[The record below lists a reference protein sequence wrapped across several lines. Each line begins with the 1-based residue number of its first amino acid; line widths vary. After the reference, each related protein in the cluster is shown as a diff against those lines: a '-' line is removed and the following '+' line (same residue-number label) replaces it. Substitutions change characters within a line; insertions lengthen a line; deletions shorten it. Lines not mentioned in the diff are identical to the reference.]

1 MRWISPQDGFISPGK
16 FIPIFEE
23 NGFITQLDDYMISH
37 VAKLQ
42 AEWKIRGKKAVPVSV
57 NVSRAHFAQEGLAEH
72 ICQLV
77 DAYGS
82 PHELI
87 ELEVTESAFFDDKDV
102 LVETVKQLK
111 DYGFRVSMDDFGAG
125 YSSLN
130 SLKDIPLDVLK
141 LDGEFFRGEDDDGRG
156 AIVVREAIQLARSL
170 NMRVVA
176 EGVEKKE
183 QVDFLAGQG
192 CDMIQGFYFA
202 KPMPVKEFEDKV
214 EKDA

>member
-1 MRWISPQDGFISPGK
+1 M
-16 FIPIFEE
+16 
-23 NGFITQLDDYMISH
+23 
-37 VAKLQ
+37 
-42 AEWKIRGKKAVPVSV
+42 
-57 NVSRAHFAQEGLAEH
+57 
-72 ICQLV
+72 
-77 DAYGS
+77 
-82 PHELI
+82 
-87 ELEVTESAFFDDKDV
+87 TESAFFDDKDV

-111 DYGFRVSMDDFGAG
+111 DYGFRVSMDNFGAG